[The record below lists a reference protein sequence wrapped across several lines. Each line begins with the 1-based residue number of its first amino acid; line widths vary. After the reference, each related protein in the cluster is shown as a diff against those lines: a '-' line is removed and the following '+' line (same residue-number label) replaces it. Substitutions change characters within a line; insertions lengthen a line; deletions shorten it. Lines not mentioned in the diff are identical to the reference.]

1 MAEAWRSHPA
11 VRRLARVATALGDFS
26 QQVVFVG
33 GAIAPLLQ
41 TDPPFGAP
49 RPTKDVDAVV
59 ASRGYWELKTLHE
72 RLTSLGFRQDP
83 SEAQH
88 MHRWVSPDGDLLD
101 LVPAG
106 AHAGGSGQ
114 VWDQLALDTGVE
126 SELDDGVTVRHASG
140 PAFLALKWAAHLDR
154 GAADPFAS
162 HDLEDFL
169 ALLAARPEVLREV
182 ADSPAEIAGFV
193 ASAADSLI
201 GMADIDDLLA
211 GHLNNADDPAA
222 TCRDVKRVLVTLAAS
237 RP

>member
-1 MAEAWRSHPA
+1 MSDAWRAHPA
-11 VRRLARVATALGDFS
+11 VRRLARVATALGDFCHE
-26 QQVVFVG
+26 VVFVG

-49 RPTKDVDAVV
+49 RPTRDVDAVV

-88 MHRWVSPDGDLLD
+88 MHRWLTPDGDLLD

-114 VWDQLALDTGVE
+114 LWDQLALDTSVE
-126 SELDDGVTVRHASG
+126 SELDEGVAVRHASG

-169 ALLAARPEVLREV
+169 ALLAARPAVIREV
-182 ADSPAEIAGFV
+182 ADSPAEIAGFL
-193 ASAADSLI
+193 ASAADALI
-201 GMADIDDLLA
+201 GMMEIEDLLA

-222 TCRDVKRVLVTLAAS
+222 TSLDVRRSLVDLAAGH
-237 RP
+237 P

>member
-1 MAEAWRSHPA
+1 MPEAWRSHPA
-11 VRRLARVATALGDFS
+11 VRRLARVATALGDLV
-26 QQVVFVG
+26 QEVVFVG

-49 RPTKDVDAVV
+49 RPTKDVDAVI
-59 ASRGYWELKTLHE
+59 ASRGYWELENLHT

-83 SEAQH
+83 AEAQH

-106 AHAGGSGQ
+106 AHAGATGQ
-114 VWDQLALDTGVE
+114 LWDQLALDTSDA
-126 SELDDGVTVRHASG
+126 SELAQGVTVRHASG

-154 GAADPFAS
+154 GAANPFAS

-169 ALLAARPEVLREV
+169 ALLAARPEIIREV
-182 ADSPAEIAGFV
+182 ADSPAELARFL
-193 ASAADSLI
+193 SLAAESLI

-222 TCRDVKRVLVTLAAS
+222 TCRDVKRDLATLSS
-237 RP
+237 RRP

>member
-1 MAEAWRSHPA
+1 MA
-11 VRRLARVATALGDFS
+11 
-26 QQVVFVG
+26 FVG

-49 RPTKDVDAVV
+49 RPTKDVDAVI
-59 ASRGYWELKTLHE
+59 ASRGYWELETLHT
-72 RLTSLGFRQDP
+72 RLTLLGFRQDP

-114 VWDQLALDTGVE
+114 VWDQLALDTSVQ
-126 SELDDGVTVRHASG
+126 SEVDQGVTVRHASG

-162 HDLEDFL
+162 HDLEDFF
-169 ALLAARPEVLREV
+169 ALLAARPSVTREV
-182 ADSPAEIAGFV
+182 ADSPAELAQFL
-193 ASAADSLI
+193 ASAAGSLT
-201 GMADIDDLLA
+201 GMADLDDLLA

-222 TCRDVKRVLVTLAAS
+222 TCRDVKRDLATLAVR